1 MTGQVIALP
10 ENEREVLPIALKHD
24 SKFRPLDLL
33 LSMVVLVCCSL
44 ELEVLEQVDSMT
56 LYMTLREI
64 FLDASAAML
73 ILLGM
78 VIAWWLCLLLLVML
92 GNLIA
97 STNRRAT
104 SIFWRLGLA
113 IPLSYFFIGFVKATR
128 LRFFHQWQMGFFVW
142 LWLGP
147 LLVLPCVVI
156 LCRINLSTLQRF
168 CRTRLV
174 PIGWLHIILAATAI
188 VAFRAEGVHVFHD
201 FAHRENAVVASDLP
215 DIYLITIDAL
225 RADHMSLYGY
235 SRPTTPNLERFAQRA
250 STFDYFFANSNFT
263 TSATTSIETGK
274 LPWTHRVFQLGGFLR
289 GQAQRENLE
298 AMLRQRG
305 YYTSMISSNPVAGP
319 IQHRTLGSYD
329 AVEYPPPMHDM
340 GSFQHYTDLV
350 GLNTLYTLSGTL
362 LNSLACVRLYMSDLI
377 WNDQFPNPA
386 EPVFD
391 WVRHSLQPSGTHQP
405 RFVWAHVFPPHDPYL
420 APLPYRG
427 RFLSSSKLTRM
438 YDFIGL
444 DNRSLPRGVS
454 VDEMRARYD
463 EDINYTD
470 HAVGSFLE
478 WLDHTGRLDR
488 SIVII
493 SADHGESFEHGWFKH
508 TGPYLYNDL
517 IRIPL
522 LVHLPGQK
530 EGLRI
535 TQTAEQVDLL
545 PTILDLVGGPVPSW
559 SEGTSLKP
567 SLEGK
572 QVVPRSIFSMNLE
585 TSSTFEPIT
594 RGTLAVIDNDFKYID
609 RLRSQEVSLYRYRTD
624 PLEQQNLVESEPAVA
639 ARMKALLADQLKEVN
654 DRVFPKP

>member
-1 MTGQVIALP
+1 MAAQVIAVPESINHELP
-10 ENEREVLPIALKHD
+10 VSLKDGIAL
-24 SKFRPLDLL
+24 RPLDLL

-44 ELEVLEQVDSMT
+44 ELEILEQVDSMT

-64 FLDASAAML
+64 LLDASAAML

-78 VIAWWLCLLLLVML
+78 VMAWWLCLLLLVTL
-92 GNLIA
+92 GNLIT
-97 STNRRAT
+97 STSGRAT
-104 SIFWRLGLA
+104 AVFWRLGLA
-113 IPLSYFFIGFVKATR
+113 IPLSYFVIGFVKATR
-128 LRFFHQWQMGFFVW
+128 LRFFPHWQMGFFVW

-147 LLVLPCVVI
+147 LLVLPCAVI
-156 LCRINLSTLQRF
+156 LCRIKLSALQRF
-168 CRTRLV
+168 CHTRLV

-188 VAFRAEGVHVFHD
+188 VAFRAHGVYVFHD
-201 FAHRENAVVASDLP
+201 FVHPEKAVVASDLP
-215 DIYLITIDAL
+215 DVYLITIDAL

-329 AVEYPPPMHDM
+329 AVEYPLPIHDV

-362 LNSLACVRLYMSDLI
+362 LNSLACIRLYLSALI

-391 WVRHSLQPSGTHQP
+391 GVRNSFQQTGTDQP

-427 RFLSSSKLTRM
+427 RFLSSSKLTRR

-454 VDEMRARYD
+454 VDELQARYD
-463 EDINYTD
+463 EDIAYTD
-470 HAVGSFLE
+470 HAVGSFLD

-493 SADHGESFEHGWFKH
+493 SADHGEAFEHGWLKH

-530 EGLRI
+530 QGSRI

-545 PTILDLVGGPVPSW
+545 PTILDLVGGRPPSW
-559 SEGTSLKP
+559 AEGTSLRP

-572 QVVPRSIFSMNLE
+572 QLPQRSIFSMNLE
-585 TSSTFEPIT
+585 RSSTFEPIT

-609 RLRSQEVSLYRYRTD
+609 RLGSQEVSLYRYRTD
-624 PLEQQNLVESEPAVA
+624 PLEEQNLVESEPAIA
-639 ARMKALLADQLKEVN
+639 ARMKALLADKLKEAN
-654 DRVFPKP
+654 DRVISKP